1 MTIAEPYGRSR
12 DFVAR
17 MAGLGRPV
25 LWSLAATSFL
35 GVAAG
40 VAGGAW
46 AVYETRHATDEV
58 KRYVV
63 YLDAGMAPVAQAR
76 IDSAWSPAPGAWLD
90 FSRRWI
96 RELRTRPTDMPTF
109 EAQRREMIWTTDA
122 RAYDRLLP
130 VLRKEDADLRNTAVD
145 VTAVSANIKETS
157 PRRAVVFVRWTEQV
171 RGGAQGPAAWTATLT
186 LAYQEPRAQAQF
198 ERNPLGIFVTDFQL
212 SQETR

>member
-76 IDSAWSPAPGAWLD
+76 IDSAWSPASGAWLD

-109 EAQRREMIWTTDA
+109 EAQRREMIWTTDT

-145 VTAVSANIKETS
+145 VTAVSANIKEAS
-157 PRRAVVFVRWTEQV
+157 P
-171 RGGAQGPAAWTATLT
+171 GAFLYLT
-186 LAYQEPRAQAQF
+186 NHP
-198 ERNPLGIFVTDFQL
+198 
-212 SQETR
+212 